1 MSKKIIL
8 LIIASIIGLSA
19 LSLIQ
24 AYLIKNTYS
33 LKKEVFVD
41 KTMKAVDDI
50 DDHATPID
58 SIYDILSDKFIKEL
72 DNYSLKIIDKEY
84 LLERLHVI
92 TDSLNPAFI
101 KEYEKSIKEKK
112 LGYNLKYHKILKS
125 IIVSD
130 SVHKDTVFKQI
141 KEKEY
146 KLIGY
151 DFKSDPMLRVGNST
165 SETERSFKKVI
176 RNKEKRVSY
185 RLYFQSENYI
195 NIDDWNSIIFN
206 QMRGLLLCSFF
217 IFLLVIGILYY
228 SIKNL
233 ISQKKIADV
242 KTDFVN
248 NITHELKTPLATL
261 SLATKILKNQTIQES
276 KSVNSTIET
285 IERQQLKLQKLI
297 DQVLNNSLGYKD
309 ILLQKEEVVISNYLH
324 TVLDDFKVTCSD
336 EISLKRQILDTKTR
350 INLDTFYCTTV
361 LVNILDN
368 AIKYGGT
375 NIVVSSKLHQNNV
388 TISIQDNGIGIPKK
402 HQKII
407 FEKFFRSENKNIH
420 NVKGLGLGLY
430 YSNQIIKAHQGV
442 LSVVSEKDT
451 GTIFTVK
458 LPFN

>member
-8 LIIASIIGLSA
+8 LIIASIIGL
-19 LSLIQ
+19 LSLSLVQ
-24 AYLIKNTYS
+24 GYLIKNTYS

-58 SIYDILSDKFIKEL
+58 SIYDVLSDKFIKEL
-72 DNYSLKIIDKEY
+72 DNYSLKIINKES
-84 LLERLHVI
+84 LLKRLRVI
-92 TDSLNPAFI
+92 TDSLNPVFI

-112 LGYNLKYHKILKS
+112 LRYNLKYHKILKS
-125 IIVSD
+125 IVVTD
-130 SVHKDTVFKQI
+130 SVHNDTVFKQK

-176 RNKEKRVSY
+176 HNKEKRVSY

-261 SLATKILKNQTIQES
+261 SLTTKILKNQTNQES
-276 KSVNSTIET
+276 KTVNSTIET
-285 IERQQLKLQKLI
+285 IERQQIKLQKLI

-309 ILLQKEEVVISNYLH
+309 ILLQKEEVVLSNYLH

-336 EISLKRQILDTKTR
+336 EIKLKRQISANNTR
-350 INLDTFYCTTV
+350 INLDTFYFTTV

-375 NIVVSSKLHQNNV
+375 NILVSSKLHQNIV
-388 TISIQDNGIGIPKK
+388 EISIQDNGVGITKK

-407 FEKFFRSENKNIH
+407 FEKFFRSENKDIH

-430 YSNQIIKAHQGV
+430 YSNQIIKAHEGI
-442 LSVVSEKDT
+442 LSVISEKES

-458 LPFN
+458 LPLN